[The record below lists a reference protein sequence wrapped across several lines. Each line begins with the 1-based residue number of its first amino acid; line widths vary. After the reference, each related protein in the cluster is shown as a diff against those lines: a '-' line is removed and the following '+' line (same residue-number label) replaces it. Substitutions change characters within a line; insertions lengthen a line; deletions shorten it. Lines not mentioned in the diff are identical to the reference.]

1 MKLLQY
7 VQVKD
12 KLVVLMF
19 ICVISNVLL
28 GIFSM
33 DYLRKMSWQAT
44 ATYDQALLPLIW
56 LTELEDMPI
65 GDETAKPAEQLT
77 KLKAVALDNKLP
89 LLIKNYEQGYEA
101 LQQLVATSE
110 QSAAWHEQV
119 YMPKYH
125 TLQALLSEMRTHIIT
140 AANTKRTVYER
151 DIQFG
156 YKLLGT
162 VSLAVIILV
171 IAMSIIATRAVH
183 IPTQELK
190 KLLKRA
196 EQGDFTAMAT
206 YSARDELGEVM
217 LSYNQMVTQVQGLL
231 STVQRSVTEVTAIAD
246 TVEQTTSTTVDSTQ
260 RITTHM
266 THIAQSTQQS
276 TLQLTA
282 NEASLQEVAQGITQ
296 ITTRMHQLAEFAD
309 STLQEAQQGEVIVAH
324 NIKQMKSIQ
333 QSAEKSNG
341 AVQAMANRSLDIEKI
356 VEAITALAEQTNLL
370 ALNAAIEAAHAGEHG
385 KGFAIVADEVRHL
398 AEKSIASTKLITG
411 IVRDIQRESADA
423 VVMMHEVVGAAE
435 QGVSVTTHTA
445 QKFGDIFTQVED
457 IKPHVVEVSQTL
469 EEILHHT
476 AQVTTAATTL
486 TSFSQDNARYVEDV
500 EQLTTTQMQQ
510 MQQLYQQ
517 AGTIAKVSK
526 QLHQATAKF
535 ATKV

>member
-56 LTELEDMPI
+56 LTEIEDMPML
-65 GDETAKPAEQLT
+65 DAKTKPNEQLK

-89 LLIKNYEQGYEA
+89 LLLKKYEKSYDE

-110 QSAAWHEQV
+110 QSAEWYEQV

-125 TLQALLSEMRTHIIT
+125 TLQALLNEIRTHIIT
-140 AANTKRTVYER
+140 AANTKRVAYER

-162 VSLAVIILV
+162 VSLVVIILV

-217 LSYNQMVTQVQGLL
+217 LSYNQMITQVQGLL
-231 STVQRSVTEVTAIAD
+231 STVQHSVTEVTAIAD
-246 TVEQTTSTTVDSTQ
+246 TVEQKTSATVDSTQ
-260 RITTHM
+260 QITAHM

-282 NEASLQEVAQGITQ
+282 NEISLQEVAQGITQ
-296 ITTRMHQLAEFAD
+296 ITTRMHQLTDFAD
-309 STLQEAQQGEVIVAH
+309 STLQEAQQGEIIVAD
-324 NIKQMKSIQ
+324 NIKQMKAIQ
-333 QSAEKSNG
+333 QSTIKSNST
-341 AVQAMANRSLDIEKI
+341 VQAMATRSLDIEKI

-423 VVMMHEVVGAAE
+423 VVMMNEVVGATE
-435 QGVSVTTHTA
+435 QGVNVTAHTA
-445 QKFGDIFTQVED
+445 QKFSDIFIQVEG
-457 IKPHVVEVSQTL
+457 IKPHVMEISQTL
-469 EEILHHT
+469 EEISHHT
-476 AQVTTAATTL
+476 AQVATAAKTL
-486 TSFSQDNARYVEDV
+486 TNFSQDNAHYVEDV

-510 MQQLYQQ
+510 MHQLYQQ
-517 AGTIAKVSK
+517 AETIAKVSK

-535 ATKV
+535 STKV

>member
-65 GDETAKPAEQLT
+65 GDETAEPTEQLT

-101 LQQLVATSE
+101 LQQLIATSE

-119 YMPKYH
+119 YMPEYH

-171 IAMSIIATRAVH
+171 VAMSIIATRAVH

-246 TVEQTTSTTVDSTQ
+246 TVAQTTSTTVDSTQ
-260 RITTHM
+260 QITTHM

-276 TLQLTA
+276 TLQLAA

-296 ITTRMHQLAEFAD
+296 ITTRMHQLAEFAE

-333 QSAEKSNG
+333 QSAEKSHG

-356 VEAITALAEQTNLL
+356 VEAITTLAEQTNLL

-385 KGFAIVADEVRHL
+385 KGFAIVAEEVRHL

-423 VVMMHEVVGAAE
+423 VVMMHEVVDAAE

-476 AQVTTAATTL
+476 AQVATAATTL

-526 QLHQATAKF
+526 QLHQAAAKF

>member
-65 GDETAKPAEQLT
+65 GDETAKPTEQLT

-110 QSAAWHEQV
+110 QSAAWQEQV

-140 AANTKRTVYER
+140 AANTKRTAYER

-171 IAMSIIATRAVH
+171 VAMSIIATRAVH

-260 RITTHM
+260 QITTHM

-356 VEAITALAEQTNLL
+356 VEAITTLAEQTNLL

-435 QGVSVTTHTA
+435 QGVSVTTQTA

-476 AQVTTAATTL
+476 AQVATAATTL